1 MLPDAK
7 SWLQAV
13 HVLGAMNKELNKTH
27 KQSNKR
33 MKQWKHRFFERK
45 VPSTE
50 WEWAWAGDPKDLI
63 AIFFRDFIKLK
74 KIGDTPRYP

>member
-13 HVLGAMNKELNKTH
+13 HILGAMNKELNKTH

-45 VPSTE
+45 VHSTE
-50 WEWAWAGDPKDLI
+50 WEWAWAGGPKALI

-74 KIGDTPRYP
+74 KFGDTPRDP